1 MPVREFVKSDVAQ
14 VVTLYWNYLAERT
27 GPVPADLCASFTE
40 LYFSNP
46 LSDGSPSFVYQNVSG
61 EVLGFMGVTTRTMLL
76 SGHTVRAGFA
86 GNFVVHPN
94 ARSGVAAPSL
104 LDAYIGGDQDL
115 LITDTA
121 NNISRHLMQRLRF
134 QTIPELNVHWA
145 RPLRTSQYLIHGLAR
160 GMSPRASTALRIAT
174 KPLWAV
180 TDRLAERIYTH
191 SSKAK
196 EPLYASELTVESL
209 LDCLTEFRKG
219 CTLRARYDVE
229 ELRWLLRFMGRNSKR
244 GTLRSVLLH
253 DGRHKTVGW
262 YLYYAKRGGIGEV
275 VQTAG
280 PLDLFKDI
288 FGHLVEDA
296 REQGV
301 IALHGRAD
309 FRRLADLSD
318 QGCFFTCRGGWTLA
332 FTRRAEIMDIL
343 RSANVSLSRLDGE
356 WCLDLGE

>member
-14 VVTLYWNYLAERT
+14 VVTLYWNYLAERS
-27 GPVPADLCASFTE
+27 GPVPAELCASFTE

-46 LSDGSPSFVYQNVSG
+46 LSDGSPSFVHQNVSG

-76 SGHTVRAGFA
+76 SGHPIRVGFA

-94 ARSGVAAPSL
+94 GRSGVAAPSL
-104 LDAYIGGDQDL
+104 LGAYIAGDQDL

-121 NNISRHLMQRLRF
+121 NNISRHLMERLGF
-134 QTIPELNVHWA
+134 QTIPELNIHWA
-145 RPLRTSQYLIHGLAR
+145 RPLRASQYLIHGLAR
-160 GMSPRASTALRIAT
+160 GMSPRASTALRLAT
-174 KPLWAV
+174 KPFWGVANRV
-180 TDRLAERIYTH
+180 AENIFNH
-191 SSKAK
+191 SGKAK
-196 EPLYASELTVESL
+196 APLYASELTVESL
-209 LDCLTEFRKG
+209 LDGLTGFLKDR
-219 CTLRARYDVE
+219 TLQAQYRME

-244 GTLRSVLLH
+244 GTLRGVLLH
-253 DGRHKTVGW
+253 DGGHKTVGW
-262 YLYYAKRGGIGEV
+262 YLYYANRGGIGEV
-275 VQTAG
+275 VRTAG
-280 PLDLFKDI
+280 PLDLFQDI

-318 QGCFFTCRGGWTLA
+318 QGCFFTCRGGWMLA
-332 FTRRAEIMDIL
+332 FTPHAEIMDIL

-356 WCLDLGE
+356 WCLDPGE

>member
-1 MPVREFVKSDVAQ
+1 MSRF
-14 VVTLYWNYLAERT
+14 LI
-27 GPVPADLCASFTE
+27 ASP
-40 LYFSNP
+40 N
-46 LSDGSPSFVYQNVSG
+46 
-61 EVLGFMGVTTRTMLL
+61 
-76 SGHTVRAGFA
+76 FA
-86 GNFVVHPN
+86 K
-94 ARSGVAAPSL
+94 AAPFERDTTL
-104 LDAYIGGDQDL
+104 KNFGGFSAL
-115 LITDTA
+115 WGGIESA
-121 NNISRHLMQRLRF
+121 
-134 QTIPELNVHWA
+134 ELSA
-145 RPLRTSQYLIHGLAR
+145 A
-160 GMSPRASTALRIAT
+160 
-174 KPLWAV
+174 
-180 TDRLAERIYTH
+180 
-191 SSKAK
+191 
-196 EPLYASELTVESL
+196 
-209 LDCLTEFRKG
+209 C
-219 CTLRARYDVE
+219 
-229 ELRWLLRFMGRNSKR
+229 
-244 GTLRSVLLH
+244 LLH